1 MKKWISWILA
11 LSLLL
16 GAAVI
21 PAVAEET
28 NTENDAVS
36 SASVNTGSKGGQ
48 KNAPNEQMPNGQMP
62 NGRGHGN
69 GGRKQQ
75 PGNIQVQPQMPS
87 AATPDTATPPEMPG
101 QANGEA
107 AEISENPENTQP
119 ADSTGNS
126 GSTESRNRKKDKDA
140 ARDGKKGKKGTQT
153 SVQGITF
160 ELLLEKGVITQ
171 EVYDAIMN
179 FIKEYTTQSTTV
191 TTVPSEDVSNG

>member
-1 MKKWISWILA
+1 MITKKWISWILA

-28 NTENDAVS
+28 NTETDAVT
-36 SASVNTGSKGGQ
+36 SASVKTGRKGGQ
-48 KNAPNEQMPNGQMP
+48 KSAPNGQMP
-62 NGRGHGN
+62 GGQDHSN
-69 GGRKQQ
+69 GGGKRQR
-75 PGNIQVQPQMPS
+75 PGNAQGQPQAPV
-87 AATPDTATPPEMPG
+87 ADAPNTVTPPEMPD

-107 AEISENPENTQP
+107 VGIPENQENTQP

-126 GSTESRNRKKDKDA
+126 GSTESGNRKKDKDA